1 MASNKEKI
9 RMKYSGGCEEGRDQR
24 SRAGSLEFYY
34 TKKHLAPF
42 IRSDSHVIEIGCG
55 TGYYGMYFAPFCARY
70 RGIDL
75 TPDNIAVFQKKIT
88 EAGFTHVTAEVGD
101 AANLEYVTDGCCDA
115 ALCLGPMY
123 HLSRE
128 ERTIAFGECARITK
142 NGGIAAF
149 SYICKLGVY
158 AGACSYDRWRDVYP
172 NAKANEYCL
181 NRGTDDQNPD
191 VFYFTTPE
199 EMEKM
204 AEAHGFEVV
213 KNCGLDFMVMMGAI
227 EQMTDEQFQCYLEL
241 ADRMAESRF
250 CTGLSNH
257 ALLIC
262 RKKEE

>member
-70 RGIDL
+70 RGI
-75 TPDNIAVFQKKIT
+75 
-88 EAGFTHVTAEVGD
+88 
-101 AANLEYVTDGCCDA
+101 
-115 ALCLGPMY
+115 
-123 HLSRE
+123 
-128 ERTIAFGECARITK
+128 
-142 NGGIAAF
+142 
-149 SYICKLGVY
+149 
-158 AGACSYDRWRDVYP
+158 
-172 NAKANEYCL
+172 
-181 NRGTDDQNPD
+181 
-191 VFYFTTPE
+191 

-227 EQMTDEQFQCYLEL
+227 EQMTDEQFQYYLEL

>member
-9 RMKYSGGCEEGRDQR
+9 RMKYSGGCEEERDQR

-172 NAKANEYCL
+172 NAKAN
-181 NRGTDDQNPD
+181 
-191 VFYFTTPE
+191 
-199 EMEKM
+199 
-204 AEAHGFEVV
+204 
-213 KNCGLDFMVMMGAI
+213 
-227 EQMTDEQFQCYLEL
+227 
-241 ADRMAESRF
+241 
-250 CTGLSNH
+250 
-257 ALLIC
+257 
-262 RKKEE
+262 